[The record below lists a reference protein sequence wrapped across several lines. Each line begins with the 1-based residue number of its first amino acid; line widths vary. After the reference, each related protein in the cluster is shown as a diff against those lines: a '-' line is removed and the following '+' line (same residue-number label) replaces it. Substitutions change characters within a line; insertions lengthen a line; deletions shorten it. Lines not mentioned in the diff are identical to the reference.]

1 MNRINKKLN
10 QRGDKMAKFP
20 KAAGEAI
27 DIGSR
32 LELFVHDY
40 LIEVMEWVEMYIL
53 DQRLFAGKG
62 NPAFNLG

>member
-1 MNRINKKLN
+1 MVECH
-10 QRGDKMAKFP
+10 
-20 KAAGEAI
+20 KAAEEAI

-32 LELFVHDY
+32 LELLVDDT
-40 LIEVMEWVEMYIL
+40 LIEVMEWVQRYIL